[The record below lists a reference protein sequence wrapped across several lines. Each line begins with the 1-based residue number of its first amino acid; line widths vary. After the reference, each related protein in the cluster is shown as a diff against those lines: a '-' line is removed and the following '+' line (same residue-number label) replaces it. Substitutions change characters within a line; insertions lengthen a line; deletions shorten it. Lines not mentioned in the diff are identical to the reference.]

1 MTTFFQKLFLSKD
14 KRAILNAI
22 EQNADKIVSTYS
34 DNMAGAARHTFTI
47 STPTIELLSV
57 FEIPS
62 RKITYQFDQYK
73 PDGQILRS
81 QKSGPSTFATNIHNE
96 LYCKFVKTRG
106 VKALYRKRAGRT
118 K

>member
-1 MTTFFQKLFLSKD
+1 MTTFFQKIFLSKD
-14 KRAILNAI
+14 KCAILDAI
-22 EQNADKIVSTYS
+22 EQNADKIDYTY
-34 DNMAGAARHTFTI
+34 NETGTYIRHTFTI
-47 STPTIELLSV
+47 STPTVELLSV
-57 FEIPS
+57 LETPS
-62 RKITYQFDQYK
+62 GKITYQFDQYK